1 MAMVLA
7 ACSTQFLVIAADQA
21 PEAGGQTSE
30 QQVAAIPLPSSADLD
45 SDLASVSSVQTIS
58 TSTAVS
64 QQVVIQESSGM
75 APRRIGDI
83 QPSFSYAWGDVE
95 ESALPEDFQRNTD
108 DQPVSRVIGTP
119 LLLQWQPSNFW
130 YHPLYFEDPALERY
144 GHTYNSW
151 VQPFVSTGRFVGQ
164 VTTLPYH
171 ATLRPAQSREYP
183 LGWYR
188 PGECAPHLK
197 YRPAWNDEAAVNQ
210 VLAVVG
216 LLFLIP

>member
-1 MAMVLA
+1 MTVA
-7 ACSTQFLVIAADQA
+7 ACGTQSLVAAADIA
-21 PEAGGQTSE
+21 PETGGQTSE
-30 QQVAAIPLPSSADLD
+30 LQVEAIPLPSPADLD
-45 SDLASVSSVQTIS
+45 SDLASVSSVQAIS
-58 TSTAVS
+58 TGAAFN
-64 QQVVIQESSGM
+64 QQVAIQESPGM

-83 QPSFSYAWGDVE
+83 QPSFNYAWGDVE

-130 YHPLYFEDPALERY
+130 YHPLYFEDPTLERY
-144 GHTYNSW
+144 GHTYSSW

-188 PGECAPHLK
+188 PGECAPHLR
-197 YRPAWNDEAAVNQ
+197 YRPAWNDEAAINQ

-216 LLFLIP
+216 LVFLIP